1 MKVGRRFS
9 SLLVVQLI
17 NMGHTKITTITT
29 TIENEHVDDGKKD
42 MNDDD
47 TYNDGQRNEN
57 NWRNCSIVSQSA
69 GLAHQMLMLHICQH
83 LSSSYMQYSK

>member
-1 MKVGRRFS
+1 
-9 SLLVVQLI
+9 
-17 NMGHTKITTITT
+17 MGHTRMTTITT

-57 NWRNCSIVSQSA
+57 TWRTCSIVSQSA
-69 GLAHQMLMLHICQH
+69 GLAHQMLMLGWPGLHKVLGMAITLLFCYDQ
-83 LSSSYMQYSK
+83 SNKV